1 MIGSRRPEMTHRC
14 VPFVFFVLL
23 VLLIGG
29 PANLHAQDELPYTL
43 EQVVRLV
50 ESGAFSDDDL
60 LELVRESCLGFVVN
74 EQSQRT
80 LQEAGAS
87 ENLIRGLRG
96 VCVRRTTVVVWP
108 ADLEVVVGSSGI
120 LRARALLDPDSAQ
133 IPNVTFEWSS
143 ADTTM
148 ADVTGGMVVGKT
160 LGETRIT
167 ATTEDGHSGSALVRV
182 VVAAAVTEVDSFRV
196 TPPKNVGTAA
206 VLGIF
211 PGGGEFYVGNTTKGI
226 VVLGGATAALA
237 AGFLLSS
244 EDTLSVMR
252 ELIATENCTQSACAY
267 EVRTTAE
274 VEEKDYVVV
283 GVAVA
288 GAFWLYGLVDGILAA
303 KKSQRAAASEQ
314 EPGGQGMSLE
324 IAPPDGVRFGR
335 HGEVELTFVRIRS

>member
-1 MIGSRRPEMTHRC
+1 MTHRYAFLAMLFC
-14 VPFVFFVLL
+14 LASVV
-23 VLLIGG
+23 GG
-29 PANLHAQDELPYTL
+29 PSKLHAQEELPYTL
-43 EQVVRLV
+43 DQLVRLV
-50 ESGAFSDDDL
+50 ESRAFGDERL
-60 LELVRESCLGFVVN
+60 VELVSESCIGFRMDSDAV
-74 EQSQRT
+74 QR
-80 LQEAGAS
+80 LRQAGAS
-87 ENLIRGLRG
+87 EALIRNLDGA
-96 VCVRRTTVVVWP
+96 CVRLTAVVVWP
-108 ADLEVVVGSSGI
+108 ADLEVVVGANAI
-120 LRARALLDPDSAQ
+120 LRARALLEPDSAQ
-133 IPNVTFEWSS
+133 IPNVVFEWSS
-143 ADTTM
+143 EDTTV
-148 ADVTGGMVVGKT
+148 ADVSGGMVVGKA

-167 ATTEDGHSGSALVRV
+167 ATTEDGYSGSTLVRV

-196 TPPKNVGTAA
+196 TTPKNVGTAA

-226 VVLGGATAALA
+226 VVLGGAAAALT